1 MRRKNKRFIRKTA
14 VAVAAAQ
21 MKMEPRGAQEA
32 VCRGGL
38 KAQGD
43 LSQWRNRREAGLR
56 QTMIRMIWRR
66 LGMSRKVRLSPAAK
80 PKRRA
85 PEAEHRFQREKSA
98 LHKQARM

>member
-43 LSQWRNRREAGLR
+43 LSQWRHRR
-56 QTMIRMIWRR
+56 
-66 LGMSRKVRLSPAAK
+66 
-80 PKRRA
+80 
-85 PEAEHRFQREKSA
+85 
-98 LHKQARM
+98 